1 MTPAPLIALIDG
13 PLAADT
19 PGLAARTD
27 ICDVHP
33 RAAESPAALHAA
45 HMAAAIRANAPAAR
59 FLGFS
64 IFPGRLSASLA
75 AVAEALHRAA
85 CSEAQ
90 IVHCS
95 FGQPHYSPLLAGA
108 AAAVLQAGK
117 LLVASAPARGAPVCP
132 AACSGVQSVQGD
144 ARCAPGQWSLLNL
157 PGAQYGACPGTAG
170 AAVRG
175 ASLAAAHFTGLLA
188 RARISGGGKAV
199 LQPPAFIG
207 RERITLP
214 PPSGPLAQG
223 TPSAPRRPPAPP
235 PGPADLFR
243 SPHTDK

>member
-19 PGLAARTD
+19 PGRAARTD
-27 ICDVHP
+27 ICEVHP

-45 HMAAAIRANAPAAR
+45 HIAAAIRANAPAAR
-59 FLGFS
+59 FLGFT

-75 AVAEALHRAA
+75 SVAKALHRAA
-85 CSEAQ
+85 GSEAQ

-95 FGQPHYSPLLAGA
+95 FGQPHHSPLLAAA

-117 LLVASAPARGAPVCP
+117 LLVASAPARGAPVYP
-132 AACSGVQSVQGD
+132 AACIGVQSVQGD

-157 PGAQYGACPGTAG
+157 PGAQYGACPGAPD

-175 ASLAAAHFTGLLA
+175 ASLAAAHYTGLLA
-188 RARISGGGKAV
+188 RARSDGSGKTV
-199 LQPPAFIG
+199 LPPPAFTG

-223 TPSAPRRPPAPP
+223 SPSAPRRPPAPP
-235 PGPADLFR
+235 PDPADLFQ
-243 SPHTDK
+243 SPNTDK